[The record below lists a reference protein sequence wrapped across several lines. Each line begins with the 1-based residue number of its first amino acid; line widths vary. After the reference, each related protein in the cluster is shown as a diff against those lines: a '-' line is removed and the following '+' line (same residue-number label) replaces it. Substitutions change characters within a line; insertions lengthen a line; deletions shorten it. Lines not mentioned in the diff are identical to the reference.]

1 MAILKN
7 QFLNLVF
14 NAILNAKNVL
24 INQIPVL
31 YVNQIQIEI
40 KILLI
45 VTVSKVFCKSLK
57 IQEIVRSVMLNVK
70 LAKIVIYLIVLI
82 AIKILPD

>member
-1 MAILKN
+1 LKN

-45 VTVSKVFCKSLK
+45 VTVSMVFCKSLK

-70 LAKIVIYLIVLI
+70 LAKIVIYLIVSF
-82 AIKILPD
+82 AIKILPE

>member
-1 MAILKN
+1 MKN

-14 NAILNAKNVL
+14 SAILNAKNVL

-45 VTVSKVFCKSLK
+45 VTVSKVICKSLK

-70 LAKIVIYLIVLI
+70 LVKIIIYLIVLF

>member
-1 MAILKN
+1 MKN

-14 NAILNAKNVL
+14 SAILNAKNVL

-31 YVNQIQIEI
+31 YVNQIPIEF

-57 IQEIVRSVMLNVK
+57 IQEFVRSVMLNVK
-70 LAKIVIYLIVLI
+70 LAKIVIYLIVLF